1 LHRRTCRI
9 LPRLP
14 CDARLAQGWA
24 WPLSFSTPAFGY
36 ICAARASNA
45 FLYFEFGPKFG
56 SKILNIFIVLNGFGQ
71 LANAL
76 LA

>member
-1 LHRRTCRI
+1 
-9 LPRLP
+9 
-14 CDARLAQGWA
+14 LAKIRVG
-24 WPLSFSTPAFGY
+24 
-36 ICAARASNA
+36 ICAARASNVS
-45 FLYFEFGPKFG
+45 FYFELGPKFG

>member
-1 LHRRTCRI
+1 MLDWRRDGLGRCLSQPLHLGTYA
-9 LPRLP
+9 PH
-14 CDARLAQGWA
+14 ALAM
-24 WPLSFSTPAFGY
+24 L
-36 ICAARASNA
+36 